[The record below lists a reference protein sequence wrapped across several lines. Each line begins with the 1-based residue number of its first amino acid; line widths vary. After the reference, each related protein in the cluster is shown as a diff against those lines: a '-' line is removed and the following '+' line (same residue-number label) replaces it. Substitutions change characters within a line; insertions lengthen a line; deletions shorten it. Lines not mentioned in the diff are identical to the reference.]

1 MFWNMKKYESHFF
14 IPVPLYGTSP
24 LLFPTALLIMISMN
38 AFFTGGNESW
48 LF

>member
-1 MFWNMKKYESHFF
+1 MKKYESHFF